1 MVSLYLKNVHFEIQ
15 PHESLAEATAAFVHE
30 VESLPEALARIHDGL
45 STSQNA
51 QQSNRN
57 LGRLVVYVQQAIY
70 RQLATKKI
78 PEAKDYIMSAQ
89 EYALKGRAF
98 HRDTL
103 AGRQTF
109 AVVLL
114 TILLEQG
121 EKHADSLLLQLDNL
135 AFAANG
141 NQILASYLLDQLAT
155 AIITARGD
163 LDDESIRHVLEQIE
177 TNHIANEQ
185 ISFISKRKNEH
196 AQLAILAN
204 DLIQQAWQAYQVTKD
219 DHFIAVI
226 QQTQA
231 LAIQPTQQQIGEYH
245 ALQED
250 MRGKGVWGRVIAGL
264 MLTLLGVA
272 LIAGAALGLVT
283 SLGLAAPL
291 SIPVAASGVA
301 SVAAGIGFFSYSN
314 DPEIL
319 KDMHQVGVKAST
331 QLIA

>member
-1 MVSLYLKNVHFEIQ
+1 M
-15 PHESLAEATAAFVHE
+15 
-30 VESLPEALARIHDGL
+30 
-45 STSQNA
+45 
-51 QQSNRN
+51 
-57 LGRLVVYVQQAIY
+57 
-70 RQLATKKI
+70 
-78 PEAKDYIMSAQ
+78 
-89 EYALKGRAF
+89 
-98 HRDTL
+98 
-103 AGRQTF
+103 
-109 AVVLL
+109 
-114 TILLEQG
+114 
-121 EKHADSLLLQLDNL
+121 
-135 AFAANG
+135 
-141 NQILASYLLDQLAT
+141 
-155 AIITARGD
+155 
-163 LDDESIRHVLEQIE
+163 
-177 TNHIANEQ
+177 
-185 ISFISKRKNEH
+185 
-196 AQLAILAN
+196 
-204 DLIQQAWQAYQVTKD
+204 
-219 DHFIAVI
+219 I